1 MAKNKKQ
8 ESGGWGGGDDF
19 WGAETSMSDAPP
31 TRAAKREED
40 PYLGAAAPVVKR
52 SLMEHLKPLFLCV
65 CEQHRISKSAKNAV
79 SFESAKQKVTE
90 KIDEIDKAAR
100 HDPVLRQQFEKLRD
114 PIYWYLDGTFSSPDN
129 GFPFRQKWI
138 EQRLADYGE
147 DGSLSGDDAFFDEL
161 TKELQNDANDENAN
175 ERLAFYYTAIGLGF
189 TGCFFKKS
197 PDHRR
202 ELKDFMTR
210 LYPRVAR
217 YVDTDATGKI
227 TPETY
232 RFTDKRDFVAP
243 SRDKPMIFFAA
254 FILMLGTLLF
264 GYVHWYLEKTENLRN
279 RVQSLQ
285 SPSTEKS
292 E

>member
-1 MAKNKKQ
+1 MSKNKNQ
-8 ESGGWGGGDDF
+8 DSGSWGGGDDF
-19 WGAETSMSDAPP
+19 WGAETSVSDSPP
-31 TRAAKREED
+31 PRPAKRDED
-40 PYLGAAAPVVKR
+40 PYLGAVAPVVKR
-52 SLMEHLKPLFLCV
+52 SLMEHLKPLFLYV
-65 CEQHRISKSAKNAV
+65 CEQHRIAKNARNTV
-79 SFESAKQKVTE
+79 TFESAKQKVTE
-90 KIDEIDKAAR
+90 KIDDIDKAAR
-100 HDPVLRQQFEKLRD
+100 QDPVLRQHLDKLRD
-114 PIYWYLDGTFSSPDN
+114 PIYWYLDGTFGSPDN
-129 GFPFRQKWI
+129 GFPFRQKWN

-161 TKELQNDANDENAN
+161 NKELAHDARDENAN

-189 TGCFFKKS
+189 TGRFFKKT

-202 ELKDFMTR
+202 ELKEFMNK
-210 LYPRVAR
+210 LYPRVAK
-217 YVDTDATGKI
+217 YVDNDATGKI

-264 GYVHWYLEKTENLRN
+264 GYIHWYMEKTENLRN

-285 SPSTEKS
+285 NPIQEKS